1 MTNLKNKLKDQNA
14 RLIQVTQE
22 KAKLE
27 AKVKRTDRMIDEGV
41 PEDMTEFDFK
51 QKEKEKA
58 VTELRERLQKLKDKV
73 AKNIK
78 IFLN

>member
-51 QKEKEKA
+51 QKEKEK
-58 VTELRERLQKLKDKV
+58 VVIELRERLQKLKDKV
-73 AKNIK
+73 GE
-78 IFLN
+78 